1 MMKEIEDAKKSMAP
15 DLYAQEYKAERRNAQ
30 GLVYDFS
37 LIEKQCLMTDKEIQ
51 RLIPEWPDISPSRQV
66 LVGLDSGA
74 DHPFGA
80 VKIVVTDQ
88 GLVVVGEYLE
98 RLKAV
103 SQHIE
108 PIGLQFR
115 LGDYKDIQW
124 SANKNE
130 KNLRLEFG
138 IKGIGVIP
146 AENKHEV
153 GIQRVQSW
161 LYTGKLF
168 FAYTAAR
175 TIEQMRAYR
184 YANNLKPSGEKKAKE
199 EVFKEKDE
207 LPDAVRYAIMAWPE
221 LPTATEKLM
230 TDRQQSR
237 WDKLDEKSR
246 REITHMREFESR
258 QKGNDLELG
267 DENYPVGNFFGDSR
281 ESVW

>member
-1 MMKEIEDAKKSMAP
+1 
-15 DLYAQEYKAERRNAQ
+15 
-30 GLVYDFS
+30 
-37 LIEKQCLMTDKEIQ
+37 
-51 RLIPEWPDISPSRQV
+51 
-66 LVGLDSGA
+66 
-74 DHPFGA
+74 
-80 VKIVVTDQ
+80 
-88 GLVVVGEYLE
+88 
-98 RLKAV
+98 
-103 SQHIE
+103 
-108 PIGLQFR
+108 
-115 LGDYKDIQW
+115 
-124 SANKNE
+124 
-130 KNLRLEFG
+130 
-138 IKGIGVIP
+138 
-146 AENKHEV
+146 
-153 GIQRVQSW
+153 
-161 LYTGKLF
+161 
-168 FAYTAAR
+168 
-175 TIEQMRAYR
+175 MRAYR